1 MSETTKSNKTK
12 HLDIKLLDKELR
24 VACPEEER
32 GELLDAVAYLDK
44 KMREIRDAGKIA
56 STERIALMAAL
67 NITHELLKTKVG
79 RGFDLAD
86 FARRMDTM
94 QAAIDTALAEQEK
107 LF

>member
-1 MSETTKSNKTK
+1 MSDAIKT
-12 HLDIKLLDKELR
+12 LDIKLLDRELR
-24 VACPEEER
+24 VACPEDER

-44 KMREIRDAGKIA
+44 KMRDIRDAGKVA
-56 STERIALMAAL
+56 SVERIALMAAL

-86 FARRMDTM
+86 FARRMDAM
-94 QAAIDTALAEQEK
+94 QAAIDAAIAEQDT